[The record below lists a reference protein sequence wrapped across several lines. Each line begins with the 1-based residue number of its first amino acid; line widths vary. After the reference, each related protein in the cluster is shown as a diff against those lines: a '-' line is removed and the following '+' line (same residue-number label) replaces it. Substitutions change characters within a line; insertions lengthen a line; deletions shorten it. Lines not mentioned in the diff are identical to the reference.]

1 MKISIL
7 FLLLLPIANSK
18 EEDPS
23 QTYEDLKKE
32 VDSMVK
38 EISEEEESQES
49 YTNTQSQFIL
59 SLLRKLRLMMK
70 MTKSHQYHTQ
80 TSLKLKSFSLFV
92 DLEQVIQS

>member
-7 FLLLLPIANSK
+7 FLLLLPIAKSK

-38 EISEEEESQES
+38 EISEEVESQES
-49 YTNTQSQFIL
+49 YTNTTIP
-59 SLLRKLRLMMK
+59 
-70 MTKSHQYHTQ
+70 
-80 TSLKLKSFSLFV
+80 
-92 DLEQVIQS
+92 IQPLPP